1 MVSTGIVYNVNSLT
15 IFVNYFVDF
24 CLGFCFKNRDR
35 YVLKLIINAD
45 ETFFFHDNNFSSAL
59 FGGGLCSVHYIAN
72 KSVIV
77 YNKMFGKYVH
87 NVFCFFIIVI
97 SYKDFVVLIA
107 KRGKYNCTV
116 V

>member
-1 MVSTGIVYNVNSLT
+1 M
-15 IFVNYFVDF
+15 
-24 CLGFCFKNRDR
+24 
-35 YVLKLIINAD
+35 LKLIINAN
-45 ETFFFHDNNFSSAL
+45 ETFFFNDDNFSSVL
-59 FGGGLCSVHYIAN
+59 LGGGLCSVHYVAN

-77 YNKMFGKYVH
+77 YNKMFGEYVH
-87 NVFCFFIIVI
+87 NVFGFFIIVI